1 MIHATP
7 EQQKTYRLAARFLG
21 VFQQMVQFTEEE
33 APDDVV
39 AQLSVNQL
47 RTLNLIY
54 RHPGIS
60 QKELAEQLDVTQASI
75 SIWIKQMQDANLVH
89 KHPYE
94 EDARVMC
101 LYLGPVGQKL
111 VETFE
116 RNQTDAIAKLLV
128 GLPLNEQEFV
138 VEALERALEQH
149 QRTLPAA
156 PAEEAQQP
164 DPNTVDPFRSST

>member
-1 MIHATP
+1 MNHSTP
-7 EQQKTYRLAARFLG
+7 DQQETYRLAARFLG
-21 VFQQMVQFTEEE
+21 VFQQLLEFTEAE

-60 QKELAEQLDVTQASI
+60 QKELAEQLDVTQAAI
-75 SIWIKQMQDANLVH
+75 SIWIRQMQDAKLVH

-101 LYLGPVGQKL
+101 LYLGSVGQEL
-111 VETFE
+111 VEHFE
-116 RNQTDAIAKLLV
+116 RTQTDALASLLA
-128 GLPLNEQEFV
+128 GLPLTEQQFV
-138 VEALERALEQH
+138 VEALEDALDQH
-149 QRTLPAA
+149 RRKVQAA
-156 PAEEAQQP
+156 LAEA
-164 DPNTVDPFRSST
+164 R